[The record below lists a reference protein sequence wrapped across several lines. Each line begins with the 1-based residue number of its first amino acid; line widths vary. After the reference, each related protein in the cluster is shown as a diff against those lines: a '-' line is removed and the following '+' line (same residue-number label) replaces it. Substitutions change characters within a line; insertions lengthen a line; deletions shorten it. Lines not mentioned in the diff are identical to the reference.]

1 MVIIHD
7 QKVNLTWVRQEIDNL
22 KPLFEGYGKQIIA
35 VYLFGSL
42 AAGTETPL
50 SDVDIAV
57 LFDRDVDQRT
67 IKYLEGDL
75 FLKLSKQLRTDE
87 IDLVVLNTA
96 PPSIRYGVLRERR
109 LLYYTDK
116 SQVVDFE
123 DQTILGYLD
132 FKPYREE
139 FDREFINGL
148 AKR

>member
-1 MVIIHD
+1 MIHD

-22 KPLFEGYGKQIIA
+22 RPLFDGYDKQITA

-42 AAGTETPL
+42 AAGTKTPL

-57 LFDRDVDQRT
+57 LFDRSLDQAMTKR
-67 IKYLEGDL
+67 LEGEL

-96 PPSIRYGVLRERR
+96 PPSIRYDVLRERR
-109 LLYYTDK
+109 LLYYTNK
-116 SQVVDFE
+116 SQVADFE
-123 DQTILGYLD
+123 AQTILTYLD

-139 FDREFINGL
+139 FDREFINSL